1 MWLIRRQESI
11 GVISLVFYC
20 LPLLGSPPPSP
31 QLGDINNPLPQHTF
45 HARVST
51 ALAALAWHSHPSLCT
66 PSSYITHHPPAS
78 LYFSLPT
85 PPSSCCFSIPCHR
98 LSTWKHL
105 SSSLT
110 ASCGRHS
117 ERKKKKKQ
125 EKTLSGNM
133 QKCEKVDVG
142 CPGNGS
148 EVISKHW
155 WKSMSCARQ
164 AGTSVLRKI
173 RKKGGGG
180 KEEKGGL
187 EGQRKMQRNRNQVFL
202 LSEP

>member
-1 MWLIRRQESI
+1 MCLICPFFSHFSFQPSAFIFLLSLFEYLSVSFMWLIRRQESI

-20 LPLLGSPPPSP
+20 LLLLVYPPSP

-66 PSSYITHHPPAS
+66 PSSYITHHPPVS

-85 PPSSCCFSIPCHR
+85 PPSPCCFSIPCHR

-117 ERKKKKKQ
+117 EKNKKNRKK
-125 EKTLSGNM
+125 
-133 QKCEKVDVG
+133 
-142 CPGNGS
+142 P
-148 EVISKHW
+148 
-155 WKSMSCARQ
+155 
-164 AGTSVLRKI
+164 SVAICKNAKR
-173 RKKGGGG
+173 
-180 KEEKGGL
+180 
-187 EGQRKMQRNRNQVFL
+187 
-202 LSEP
+202 

>member
-1 MWLIRRQESI
+1 MSFLWCFI
-11 GVISLVFYC
+11 VFPF
-20 LPLLGSPPPSP
+20 LSPPSP

-117 ERKKKKKQ
+117 ERKKKKTGKNPQ
-125 EKTLSGNM
+125 WQYAKM
-133 QKCEKVDVG
+133 
-142 CPGNGS
+142 
-148 EVISKHW
+148 
-155 WKSMSCARQ
+155 
-164 AGTSVLRKI
+164 RKG
-173 RKKGGGG
+173 RC
-180 KEEKGGL
+180 GL
-187 EGQRKMQRNRNQVFL
+187 PWQRL
-202 LSEP
+202 